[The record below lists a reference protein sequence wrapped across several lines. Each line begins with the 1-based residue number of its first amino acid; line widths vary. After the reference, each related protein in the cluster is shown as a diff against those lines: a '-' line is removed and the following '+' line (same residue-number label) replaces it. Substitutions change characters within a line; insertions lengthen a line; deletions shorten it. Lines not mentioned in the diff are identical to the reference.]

1 MVLGGVMIVKD
12 VIKLVANILGLT
24 DIITAI
30 DSGYTTGMNIEDAN
44 QNIASAD
51 VVSEI
56 NMLVT
61 SFNLVNNIIATNY
74 LEILDSVKV
83 ESNGKIMY
91 KDMCEGKVFLAVKN
105 VTDENYNKVPFT
117 FEHDG
122 IVVSPGRYIVTIA
135 KFPEDKILE
144 DAVTDYPMVI
154 SDKIFAYG
162 VIAEYLLIKGDMDTA
177 SVYDLRFKQ
186 NLLDAIRPRHNIK
199 LKERKF
205 I

>member
-1 MVLGGVMIVKD
+1 MIVKD

-24 DIITAI
+24 DVVSAI
-30 DSGYTTGMNIEDAN
+30 DSGYTSGMNIDEKS
-44 QNIASAD
+44 ISAD

-74 LEILDSVKV
+74 LEILDSIEM

-105 VTDENYNKVPFT
+105 VTDDNNNKVSFT
-117 FEHDG
+117 LEHDG
-122 IVVSPGRYIVTIA
+122 IIVPKGKYVVTIA
-135 KFPEDKILE
+135 KFPEDKVLE
-144 DAVTDYPMVI
+144 DSILDYPMVI
-154 SDKIFAYG
+154 SEKIFAYG
-162 VIAEYLLIKGDMDTA
+162 VIAEYLLIKGDIDTA

-205 I
+205 L

>member
-1 MVLGGVMIVKD
+1 MIVKD

>member
-24 DIITAI
+24 DVITAI

>member
-24 DIITAI
+24 DVVSAI
-30 DSGYTTGMNIEDAN
+30 DSGYTSGMNIDE
-44 QNIASAD
+44 ISISAD

-74 LEILDSVKV
+74 LEILDSIKM

-105 VTDENYNKVPFT
+105 VTDDNYNKVSFT
-117 FEHDG
+117 LEHDG
-122 IVVSPGRYIVTIA
+122 IIVPKGKYVVTIA
-135 KFPEDKILE
+135 KFPEDKVLE
-144 DAVTDYPMVI
+144 DSILDYPMVI
-154 SDKIFAYG
+154 SEKIFAYG
-162 VIAEYLLIKGDMDTA
+162 VIAEYLLIKGDIDTA

-205 I
+205 L

>member
-24 DIITAI
+24 DVVSAI
-30 DSGYTTGMNIEDAN
+30 DSGYTSGMNIDEKS
-44 QNIASAD
+44 ISAD

-74 LEILDSVKV
+74 LEILDSIEM

-105 VTDENYNKVPFT
+105 VTDDNYNKVSFT
-117 FEHDG
+117 LEHDG
-122 IVVSPGRYIVTIA
+122 IIVPKGKYVVTIA
-135 KFPEDKILE
+135 KFPEDKVLE
-144 DAVTDYPMVI
+144 DSILDYPMVI
-154 SDKIFAYG
+154 SEKIFAYG
-162 VIAEYLLIKGDMDTA
+162 VIAEYLLIKGDIDTA

-205 I
+205 L